1 MHFLFP
7 LSFWVQ
13 HHCRKYKYQDYYSL
27 SDEVNVYVTLW
38 SYLVPEIKCY
48 EHLWLFLINN
58 VCVFFLAV
66 LLLCTNCFLTKPTG
80 HQAANIQVIC
90 RHSVNIYA
98 EQLID
103 GDCMENSRRR
113 LQRWA
118 LDTVN
123 IQSECIKKHYV
134 ERGKFGG
141 WQGQEKVSR
150 WQPVDQLQW

>member
-1 MHFLFP
+1 M
-7 LSFWVQ
+7 
-13 HHCRKYKYQDYYSL
+13 
-27 SDEVNVYVTLW
+27 
-38 SYLVPEIKCY
+38 PEIKCY

-58 VCVFFLAV
+58 VCVFFLVV

-123 IQSECIKKHYV
+123 IQSEFIKKHYV

-141 WQGQEKVSR
+141 
-150 WQPVDQLQW
+150 